1 MEKNELNI
9 HCDGGSRGNPGPAAV
24 GVVIKNQDNQV
35 LFEISKTIGES
46 TNNVAEYRGVI
57 EALKLLKNK
66 QVKTQ
71 RINFFL
77 DSQVVA
83 NQLAGIFKI
92 KELHLKKLYLVAQ
105 NLIQELKIPVTY
117 IIIKREFNQRADFLV
132 NQDVDQA
139 TF

>member
-105 NLIQELKIPVTY
+105 DLIQELKKPVTY
-117 IIIKREFNQRADFLV
+117 TIIKREFNQRADFLV
-132 NQDVDQA
+132 NQALDQA

>member
-132 NQDVDQA
+132 NQALDQA